1 MKFTKILALILAVC
15 MMSVVFV
22 ACDNGGKEDE
32 SESAKT
38 ESITVTLI
46 IKDADGKTVDT
57 MDVYCNGTLGDAI
70 EMYCAGKG
78 YEGECFDATTG
89 LLTTIGEL
97 SGSTW
102 KAYYEDE
109 GSNNAFDSIK
119 NQTLQAGKKV
129 VVSLK

>member
-57 MDVYCNGTLGDAI
+57 MDVPCNGTLGDAI
-70 EMYCAGKG
+70 DMYCAAKG
-78 YEGECFDATTG
+78 YEGECFDANN

-97 SGSTW
+97 KGSTW